1 MGIVIGYRIINTRV
15 ALIACTVSAFYP
27 PDYFSSGVI
36 LSETT
41 FRTLLLLLVCCTI
54 LAMDQGRPALY
65 VLIGVLT
72 AAAAYF
78 KPHASLYPAVLL
90 ILWLRMK
97 LPWRTMLKYTLLI
110 GGLMFCC

>member
-1 MGIVIGYRIINTRV
+1 

-54 LAMDQGRPALY
+54 LAMDRDGPALY

-90 ILWLRMK
+90 IIWLRMK
-97 LPWRTMLKYTLLI
+97 LPWRTMLKYTLFI
-110 GGLMFCC
+110 GGTYVLLLTPWWIRNWVTFH